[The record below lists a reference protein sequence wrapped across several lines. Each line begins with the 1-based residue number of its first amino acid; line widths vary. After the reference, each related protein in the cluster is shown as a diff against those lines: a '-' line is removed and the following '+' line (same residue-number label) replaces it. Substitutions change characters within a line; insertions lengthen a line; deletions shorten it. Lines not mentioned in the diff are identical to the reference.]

1 MWREEGTARS
11 LGGMAQ
17 GPTTTTGLG
26 ATQAPLWL
34 HHRPALAVVGWEG
47 FCPAYQPQGC
57 EARPPPRHQPLRVTF
72 SMQLARLFLPL
83 PLGHGLRTGSGQA
96 GAPPG
101 GRRPLSRCC
110 ECSSIPGAPPPITD
124 QPISPRD
131 RHSKAPG
138 LLGVGCGP
146 GQGGPGTA
154 PGDLPLLPAALSN
167 LLPKAKPAATQDTLG

>member
-57 EARPPPRHQPLRVTF
+57 EGPPTPATNHSESPSL
-72 SMQLARLFLPL
+72 
-83 PLGHGLRTGSGQA
+83 
-96 GAPPG
+96 
-101 GRRPLSRCC
+101 
-110 ECSSIPGAPPPITD
+110 CS
-124 QPISPRD
+124 
-131 RHSKAPG
+131 
-138 LLGVGCGP
+138 LLGSSCP
-146 GQGGPGTA
+146 S
-154 PGDLPLLPAALSN
+154 LLAA
-167 LLPKAKPAATQDTLG
+167 G

>member
-1 MWREEGTARS
+1 MERRGDSKE
-11 LGGMAQ
+11 LGGDGTGTHDNNGLGGHTGAFVAPPSTRSSSC
-17 GPTTTTGLG
+17 GLGGLLSSLPTTGV
-26 ATQAPLWL
+26 
-34 HHRPALAVVGWEG
+34 R
-47 FCPAYQPQGC
+47 
-57 EARPPPRHQPLRVTF
+57 RPPHPRHQPLRVTF

-83 PLGHGLRTGSGQA
+83 PLGRGLRTGSGQA

-131 RHSKAPG
+131 GHSKAPG